1 MLETTDCEADSS
13 KHETPVGSCN
23 NNLTLLKLKGHI
35 INDNSRLN
43 EM

>member
-1 MLETTDCEADSS
+1 MLETIDCEADSS
-13 KHETPVGSCN
+13 KHETPVGSYN
-23 NNLTLLKLKGHI
+23 NNLNLGHI